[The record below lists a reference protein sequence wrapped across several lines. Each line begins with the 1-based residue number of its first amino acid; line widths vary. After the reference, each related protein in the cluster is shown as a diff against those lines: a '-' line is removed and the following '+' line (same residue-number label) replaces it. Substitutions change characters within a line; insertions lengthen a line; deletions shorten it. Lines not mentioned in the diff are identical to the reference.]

1 MNDIKVSIIIPT
13 YNAEKYI
20 SRCLD
25 SLLNQSFNL
34 PYEII
39 VSLNGCVDKTLEIV
53 TEYNRKYNNLVI
65 INNPNKLGAAKS
77 RMAGIEEAKGKYL
90 LFVDADDYVHIDY
103 IKRLYDEAQIGYDV
117 VCANVD
123 EVRDGKII
131 KNAFKKNK
139 ELNTY
144 QTIRAQLLDSYLRS
158 FSVCKLFKA
167 SLFKEQT
174 IYYPKGLGIIG
185 EDTITLFQVFK
196 KAERVKIIK
205 DSLYYYD
212 KDVEGSN
219 TNSVNLGRFDQH
231 INCFAF
237 IRHLIDESKDQK
249 LLNIYRKT
257 FWRTKLSLWFD
268 AYLLK
273 NEFHHSAIKHLQLHK
288 RELKLLKNK
297 KPLPVEGEVWE
308 QYFKDC
314 YS

>member
-20 SRCLD
+20 SRCVD
-25 SLLNQSFNL
+25 SLLNQSFSL

-39 VSLNGCVDKTLEIV
+39 ISLNGCNDRTLEIV
-53 TEYNRKYNNLVI
+53 EEYNKKYNNIVI

-77 RMAGIEEAKGKYL
+77 RMAGIEASKGDYL
-90 LFVDADDYVHIDY
+90 LFVDADDYVQTNY
-103 IKRLYDEAQIGYDV
+103 IKRLYDEAQFGYDI

-123 EVRDGKII
+123 EIHGDKVVKS
-131 KNAFKKNK
+131 AFRKNK
-139 ELNTY
+139 ALNTY

-167 SLFKEQT
+167 SLFKEQA
-174 IYYPKGLGIIG
+174 IYYPKAIGIIG

-196 KAERVKIIK
+196 KAQKIKLIK

-212 KDVEGSN
+212 KNVETSN
-219 TNSVNLGRFDQH
+219 TNSINKGRFDQH

-237 IRHLIDESKDQK
+237 IRHLIDESKDDK
-249 LLNIYRKT
+249 LLKIYRRT

-273 NEFHHSAIKHLQLHK
+273 DEFHHSAIKHLRLHK
-288 RELKLLKNK
+288 RELKLMKNK
-297 KPLPVEGEVWE
+297 KPLPVTGEVWE

-314 YS
+314 YN